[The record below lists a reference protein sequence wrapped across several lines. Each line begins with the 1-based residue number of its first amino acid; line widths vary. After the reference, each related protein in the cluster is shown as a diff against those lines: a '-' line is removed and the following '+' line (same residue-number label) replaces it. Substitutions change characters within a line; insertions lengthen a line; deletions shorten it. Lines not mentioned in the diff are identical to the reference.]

1 MGSFFDLHRHDEF
14 SSFDGF
20 GKATELAKLAKELG
34 YTALGTSNHGNTNGL
49 VQHYMACMAEG
60 IKPVLGVE
68 GYFLPKYKEK
78 HRGYHLCLF
87 AKDTK
92 GYRNINELQY
102 EGDKIK
108 YYNPIWTFDLL
119 KKYHEGVICTTA
131 CVASFSS
138 QAIKAGRLDS
148 ATKYLKMLQDIF
160 GDDLYIE
167 IQPYKISEEGLQ
179 EKINIEHIKLGK
191 KLGIKCIMTSDSHR
205 GRKEDFD
212 TYLKMHE
219 IAGHDPEHIKSTYK
233 DRYMPSENDIV
244 NRFLKMHG
252 DDFPD
257 ARKLAMKMVKNSGEL
272 QSKVV
277 DDIFAPLQQTL
288 PHIGDKDNVFNLLKS
303 KVRKGLKEKGKYNK
317 EYWNRAKEE
326 LEVIEELGFADYFL
340 IVQDY
345 VMWAKSQGIYVGP
358 GRGSCCNC
366 LVAYALGITE
376 VDSLYFG
383 LDFRRF
389 LRKDKKKLPD
399 IDMDFEKDRR
409 PEVIRY
415 IINKYPGRTA
425 RIASYGLYKVDNLIN
440 DLAKVCGLKTT
451 VDCENRLENKQVIID
466 LKKHISKFI
475 DEDGNLDQ
483 FGLLQSNASKK
494 YNVLYDDIVKH
505 FSKMYKKMRFIGTHA
520 AGVAVTGSDILNY
533 TSLRTDKNGDLYTNY
548 DLNDLESV
556 KVVKFDILGLVTME
570 EIGELRSITGE
581 HRTYE
586 EMTSDPEILE
596 RFNSGETTGVFQFDK
611 QAVRSILQEIGCS
624 SFNDIVAANAMN
636 RPGPLSMQMPEKYAY
651 NKVNLEESKKSKFYK
666 YTKDSYGTVIYQE
679 QIQQICV
686 YLAGMSWGDA
696 DKVMKMIG
704 GQSQSEDAKKEFE
717 KTKKEMG
724 DKFIS
729 GATANGLTKKEAQD
743 MYSAMLVYS
752 FNKGHACG
760 YSLISVEE
768 MFYKI
773 YHPLEFWYAKLK
785 YNPVEKNEFALKKEA
800 IEGGQVILTPHVN
813 GTSRYSI
820 QHIQGEGCIMEGLS
834 SIKGIGEKVAD
845 AIEAERKANGNYT
858 SPWDMQERLP
868 KRILNSRVLETL
880 RSAGALNFN
889 KKDYMD
895 KVYKYNL
902 RIMAKG

>member
-1 MGSFFDLHRHDEF
+1 MISIDVGHDEF

-68 GYFLPKYKEK
+68 GYFLPRYKEK

-87 AKDTK
+87 AKDTQ

-119 KKYHEGVICTTA
+119 KKYHKGVICTTA

-233 DRYMPSENDIV
+233 DRYMPSEKDIV

-257 ARKLAMKMVKNSGEL
+257 SRKLAMKMVKNSGEL

-303 KVRKGLKEKGKYNK
+303 KVRKGLKDKDKYNK
-317 EYWNRAKEE
+317 EYWSRAKEE

-399 IDMDFEKDRR
+399 IDMDFEKHRR

-451 VDCENRLENKQVIID
+451 VDCENRLENKQVIVD
-466 LKKHISKFI
+466 LKKYISKFV

-483 FGLLQSNASKK
+483 FGLLQSNTSKK
-494 YNVLYDDIVKH
+494 YNILYDDIVKH
-505 FSKMYKKMRFIGTHA
+505 FSKMYKKVRFIGTHA

-570 EIGELRSITGE
+570 EMGELRSITGE

-651 NKVNLEESKKSKFYK
+651 NKVNLEESKRSKFYK
-666 YTKDSYGTVIYQE
+666 YTKESYGTVIYQE

-704 GQSQSEDAKKEFE
+704 GQSQSEDAKREFE

-845 AIEAERKANGNYT
+845 AIEAERKANGSYT

-895 KVYKYNL
+895 QVYKYNL

>member
-1 MGSFFDLHRHDEF
+1 MISIDVGHDEF

-49 VQHYMACMAEG
+49 VQHYMACIAEG

-87 AKDTK
+87 AKDTQ

-119 KKYHEGVICTTA
+119 KKYHKGVICTTA

-233 DRYMPSENDIV
+233 DRYMPSEKDIV

-252 DDFPD
+252 DDFSD

-303 KVRKGLKEKGKYNK
+303 KVRKGLKEKDKYNK
-317 EYWNRAKEE
+317 GYWNRAKEE

-451 VDCENRLENKQVIID
+451 VDCENRLENKQVIVD
-466 LKKHISKFI
+466 LKKHISKFV

-494 YNVLYDDIVKH
+494 YNILYNDIVKH

-520 AGVAVTGSDILNY
+520 AGVAVTGSNILNY

-570 EIGELRSITGE
+570 EIGELRSVTGE

-636 RPGPLSMQMPEKYAY
+636 RPGPLSMQMPEKYAH
-651 NKVNLEESKKSKFYK
+651 NKVNLEESKRSKFYK
-666 YTKDSYGTVIYQE
+666 YTKESYGTVIYQE

-729 GATANGLTKKEAQD
+729 GATANGLTEKEAQD

-895 KVYKYNL
+895 QVYKYNL
-902 RIMAKG
+902 RMMAKG